1 MALPSTDTDD
11 LARFGYKQELNR
23 SLGLFSSLA
32 TGFSYISIMTG
43 VFELVGRLG
52 GVGAVYYLL
61 AHRGRPATVLA
72 EHGPGAAAAGYG
84 VAGHQV

>member
-1 MALPSTDTDD
+1 MAMPSTDADD

-23 SLGLFSSLA
+23 SLGLFSFAAGIAGL
-32 TGFSYISIMTG
+32 
-43 VFELVGRLG
+43 LG

-72 EHGPGAAAAGYG
+72 EHRPGAAAAGHDA
-84 VAGHQV
+84 AGHLA